1 MKNNLNNI
9 NKNKSKNDN
18 KAKNTISVKEIDII
32 SNNLVHKF
40 KNIKK
45 REMDYLYRYWIILI
59 CSILIIAFGYLVFY
73 SGKGE
78 SDLKADTS
86 NIVEVKYD
94 INYQHIGGVN
104 YSVLNVENSI
114 YDDKKLGENMT
125 YISNYIESINVN
137 FNNIISA
144 EDNVSIKGVYDIYAE
159 LTSYN
164 ENDNEKQIIWS
175 KAFELVPEK
184 NFEVTGGKYEIN
196 EDINIDYNYYN
207 NYAQE
212 IASSSGVSLPVD
224 LNIKIDGSLLIG
236 DKIEEP
242 INSQI
247 TIPLG
252 NNYFNITKSSDI
264 DKLANQEQDVIKK
277 EDGGSVFGYIL
288 GIIIC
293 LAIIASINILTK
305 GKKDSENERNIKS
318 IFKSYGSRIVAVKNI
333 NINNYKNQFNIITK
347 EDIIKLSDE
356 LNKPILYKYSREK
369 KDIEEFYI
377 IDEDTIYI
385 LNIVNNSFE

>member
-9 NKNKSKNDN
+9 NKNKFKNDN
-18 KAKNTISVKEIDII
+18 KAKNIISVKEIEII
-32 SNNLVHKF
+32 SYNLIDKF
-40 KNIKK
+40 KNIEK
-45 REMDYLYRYWIILI
+45 REIDYLYRYGIIAV
-59 CSILIIAFGYLVFY
+59 CSILIIVFGYLVVD
-73 SGKGE
+73 SGKSE
-78 SDLKADTS
+78 SDLKADPN
-86 NIVEVKYD
+86 NIVEVKSD
-94 INYQHIGGVN
+94 INYEHMGGVN
-104 YSVLNVENSI
+104 YSVLNVKNSI

-144 EDNVSIKGVYDIYAE
+144 EENMSIKGVYNIYAE

-175 KAFELVPEK
+175 KTFEIVPEK
-184 NFEVTGGKYEIN
+184 NFEVTDEQYEIN
-196 EDINIDYNYYN
+196 EVVNIDYNYYN

-212 IASSSGVSLPVD
+212 IAASSGVNLPVD
-224 LNIKIDGSLLIG
+224 LNVKIDGTLLIG
-236 DKIEEP
+236 DKIKEP

-252 NNYFNITKSSDI
+252 NNYFNITKSADVN
-264 DKLANQEQDVIKK
+264 KLANKEQDVIRK
-277 EDGGSVFGYIL
+277 ENGESVFGYIL

-293 LAIIASINILTK
+293 LAVIASINIFTK
-305 GKKDSENERNIKS
+305 GKKDNENERNITS
-318 IFKSYGSRIVAVKNI
+318 IFKNYGSRIVAVKSI

-347 EDIIKLSDE
+347 EDMIKLSDE
-356 LNKPILYKYSREK
+356 LNKPILYKYSIEK
-369 KDIEEFYI
+369 KDIEYLYI

-385 LNIVNNSFE
+385 LNIVNNNF